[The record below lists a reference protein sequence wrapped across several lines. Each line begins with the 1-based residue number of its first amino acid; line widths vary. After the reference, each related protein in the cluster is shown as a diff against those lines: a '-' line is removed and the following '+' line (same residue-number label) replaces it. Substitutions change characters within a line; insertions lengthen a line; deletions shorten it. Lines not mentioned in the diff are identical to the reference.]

1 MMGICRIGVNF
12 ASKVRNTGC
21 SALTLLQITFDD
33 SCEHSIE
40 AK

>member
-1 MMGICRIGVNF
+1 MILICRIGVNF

-21 SALTLLQITFDD
+21 CALTLLQNTFND
-33 SCEHSIE
+33 SCEHRIK

>member
-1 MMGICRIGVNF
+1 MMVICRIGVNF
-12 ASKVRNTGC
+12 ASKVRNAGC
-21 SALTLLQITFDD
+21 SALTLLQNTFND

>member
-1 MMGICRIGVNF
+1 MTVICRIGVNF

-21 SALTLLQITFDD
+21 SALTLLQNTFND

>member
-1 MMGICRIGVNF
+1 MMVICRIRVNF

-21 SALTLLQITFDD
+21 SALTLLQNTFND